1 MDLSSNRSS
10 SIYQSRDFRLEM
22 SHFPSTVQDVS
33 CIKIVYKALGRGGGR
48 GLVLAPSP
56 PADTAFL
63 QALFFCYIP
72 VLRAVSGHV
81 YGTWVILNPLCPGPL
96 SPLPSIQTGI

>member
-1 MDLSSNRSS
+1 MAGSPL
-10 SIYQSRDFRLEM
+10 
-22 SHFPSTVQDVS
+22 
-33 CIKIVYKALGRGGGR
+33 
-48 GLVLAPSP
+48 P

-63 QALFFCYIP
+63 QALSFCHIP

-81 YGTWVILNPLCPGPL
+81 YGTWVILNPLPPGPL